1 MIYRWTGTLW
11 LITVTHM
18 WGNTLDFLLKWVVSI
33 YLNLYWILERLKHRF
48 VRKSVRTSILFSTV
62 KGLELNVRRCN
73 INRPP
78 QTSSILIQAYMYQD
92 IGMKEVPIPFTFAYD
107 YSHTLWRH
115 LHVAQ
120 PFRAGSCRWLR
131 LGHFW
136 DFVGMK
142 TYLYVDATFRWFLKF
157 HDI

>member
-62 KGLELNVRRCN
+62 KGLELRERPLITGRGGVWKKGGGSRFHTWSDGEDHEISLPPGGGSWNLKKQCLENSIRTLTIRCIN
-73 INRPP
+73 QKISALRAFGWFIVEFIMINR
-78 QTSSILIQAYMYQD
+78 Q
-92 IGMKEVPIPFTFAYD
+92 
-107 YSHTLWRH
+107 
-115 LHVAQ
+115 
-120 PFRAGSCRWLR
+120 
-131 LGHFW
+131 
-136 DFVGMK
+136 
-142 TYLYVDATFRWFLKF
+142 
-157 HDI
+157 

>member
-18 WGNTLDFLLKWVVSI
+18 SGNILDFLLKWVVSI

-62 KGLELNVRRCN
+62 KGLELKVRRCN

-120 PFRAGSCRWLR
+120 PFRAGSCQC
-131 LGHFW
+131 
-136 DFVGMK
+136 VYTMK
-142 TYLYVDATFRWFLKF
+142 TYCGFSEHLSLDFAKSWTLRKISVKE
-157 HDI
+157 